1 MEKKSASLSKRL
13 KSPKSVAF
21 SISGDVVVIDYM
33 TITLC
38 TEKGRFVRHFVEHT
52 KNPHS
57 VSVARDGR
65 VIVCDSDDGLVKVLS
80 PNGEALLQSFSD
92 PIEYGSPSFAI
103 HHQDKFFVSYREKHR
118 VLVFNDDGIFLYD
131 IGAERDSTENLSD
144 PLGLAIDKFNNL
156 IVCDSNDGRLQVF
169 SLEGSYVTTITG
181 LESPQFVAV
190 SKDGHMYVADEGK
203 KCVRLALNSNVH
215 YRPL

>member
-1 MEKKSASLSKRL
+1 
-13 KSPKSVAF
+13 
-21 SISGDVVVIDYM
+21 
-33 TITLC
+33 
-38 TEKGRFVRHFVEHT
+38 
-52 KNPHS
+52 
-57 VSVARDGR
+57 VARDGR